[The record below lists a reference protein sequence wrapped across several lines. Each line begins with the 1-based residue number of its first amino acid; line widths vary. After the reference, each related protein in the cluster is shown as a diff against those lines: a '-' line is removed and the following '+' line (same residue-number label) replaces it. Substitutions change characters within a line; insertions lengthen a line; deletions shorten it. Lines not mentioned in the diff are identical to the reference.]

1 KRVNKTSTGQKSSK
15 RIRLAKN
22 STGISRECS
31 ELSIGDHEDILR
43 IEREKLNIQKD
54 KNNELEREIMLR
66 EKLQKLQN
74 N

>member
-15 RIRLAKN
+15 RTRLAKN

-31 ELSIGDHEDILR
+31 DLTIGDHEDILR
-43 IEREKLNIQKD
+43 IEREKLSIQKD